1 VLLSLGA
8 VIAVDLLGG
17 DRADPA
23 TTKLGKRIAALVMAV
38 AVALALVPKLT
49 LWRLVELKMELLIQC
64 VPAFLLAL
72 HWRGLR
78 AMPCLAGVVIG
89 TLIAGG
95 AALAG
100 VKRIEGVHVG
110 IVGLAANL
118 AVVALVGWAQG
129 RGGSAEYSPLGKSR

>member
-1 VLLSLGA
+1 M
-8 VIAVDLLGG
+8 IAVDLLGR

-23 TTKLGKRIAALVMAV
+23 TTKLGKRIAVLVMVV
-38 AVALALVPKLT
+38 AVVLALVPKLT

-72 HWRGLR
+72 HWRRLR
-78 AMPCLAGVVIG
+78 AMPCLVGVVVG

-110 IVGLAANL
+110 IIGLAVNL

-129 RGGSAEYSPLGKSR
+129 RRGAGSVE